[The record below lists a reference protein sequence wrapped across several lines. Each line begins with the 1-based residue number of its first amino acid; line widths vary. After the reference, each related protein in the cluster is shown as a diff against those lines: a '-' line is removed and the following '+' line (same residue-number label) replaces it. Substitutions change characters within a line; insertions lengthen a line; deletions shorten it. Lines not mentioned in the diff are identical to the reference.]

1 MVATL
6 SNPCNSMVVKNI
18 SLSFGFIPS
27 KDGLLALGLSNYP
40 DIFAVRWGIY
50 DVLLA
55 VNVLNYFE
63 KLDT

>member
-1 MVATL
+1 
-6 SNPCNSMVVKNI
+6 MVVKNI

-27 KDGLLALGLSNYP
+27 KDGLLGLGLSNYP
-40 DIFAVRWGIY
+40 DILAVRWGIY

-55 VNVLNYFE
+55 VNVLNDFE